1 MKFKN
6 TLLLIMSSLCILIML
21 GCEPQYNRRS
31 YPVAKPVLDTKAQ
44 AAKCHSSGFKH
55 FTNKNYDLAIIDFN
69 KAIELK
75 PDDWN
80 VYFYRGT
87 SYSRKGDDGSAIA
100 DYSKAIQFKS
110 DYAVLYSMRAISYRN
125 KGDYD
130 SAIADYNRVIQLEPD
145 NESAYLNRISACK
158 FKGDYDR
165 IIADC
170 SKVIQL
176 DPDSVSIY
184 CSRGEAY
191 CNKGDY
197 DDAIADYSKAI
208 GLEPGFEWLYCLR
221 GKVYEEKEDYDR
233 AIADYNKAS
242 KLNPKYSRYLV
253 FGYRSRGY
261 FYSRKGNFLLAENDF
276 EQAMQLASEEENAK
290 LFIDWAIF
298 HQRAG
303 NAPERIKSQFALAW
317 ESDRKFVR
325 IITNWVLKSS
335 QDIESTGN
343 KLINITQGYMLYPKD
358 IVPLCKMLALCAP
371 EHDIIT
377 HKQARLL
384 DPTLKFNTASSV
396 EVVRRRQAV
405 SAGTRDTK
413 NAWAVVVGVAEYQ
426 YAQDGVMG
434 NLVFAQKDADDFYS
448 VLQNQGWAKDH
459 IYKLT
464 NEKANKRN
472 IEYAME
478 TWLRKAK
485 PEDMII
491 VFWSSHAWP
500 DPGDST
506 KAYFACYDSK
516 PSDPSSGWRM
526 DRVLQILEE
535 RNVKNVVM
543 IADTCHAG
551 KIIRAGD
558 PKAIGVIPA
567 LEKMNTDRTIP
578 NGWIFIASADSD
590 RKAYEDK
597 AWSNGALTHVLI
609 EGISG
614 QADGYQSLGPKDG
627 SITIGELRGY
637 VTDRMSEES
646 LNILGARL
654 TPLFYTTSTLS
665 QLNHWI

>member
-1 MKFKN
+1 MRI
-6 TLLLIMSSLCILIML
+6 TLVCVLLSGLLCIFS
-21 GCEPQYNRRS
+21 GCTNVANIARPTYKPTEKLNSTYRPNTKVKLKIVENRNNIHIYTEERLEVIKKGLRQALTSCGVEINSDSHTVLEITIEEFNEKSNMSNRIVSIVLNARVVSFDEEIVSKNITEYANEPTPVMSPRNS
-31 YPVAKPVLDTKAQ
+31 YEPFISRAISNVVDKTVIDTEIKA
-44 AAKCHSSGFKH
+44 
-55 FTNKNYDLAIIDFN
+55 
-69 KAIELK
+69 AIESK
-75 PDDWN
+75 QIKH
-80 VYFYRGT
+80 Y
-87 SYSRKGDDGSAIA
+87 A
-100 DYSKAIQFKS
+100 DYSH
-110 DYAVLYSMRAISYRN
+110 DY
-125 KGDYD
+125 
-130 SAIADYNRVIQLEPD
+130 
-145 NESAYLNRISACK
+145 
-158 FKGDYDR
+158 
-165 IIADC
+165 
-170 SKVIQL
+170 
-176 DPDSVSIY
+176 
-184 CSRGEAY
+184 
-191 CNKGDY
+191 
-197 DDAIADYSKAI
+197 
-208 GLEPGFEWLYCLR
+208 
-221 GKVYEEKEDYDR
+221 EKEQTKKKQF
-233 AIADYNKAS
+233 I
-242 KLNPKYSRYLV
+242 KLK
-253 FGYRSRGY
+253 
-261 FYSRKGNFLLAENDF
+261 
-276 EQAMQLASEEENAK
+276 
-290 LFIDWAIF
+290 
-298 HQRAG
+298 
-303 NAPERIKSQFALAW
+303 
-317 ESDRKFVR
+317 
-325 IITNWVLKSS
+325 
-335 QDIESTGN
+335 
-343 KLINITQGYMLYPKD
+343 
-358 IVPLCKMLALCAP
+358 
-371 EHDIIT
+371 
-377 HKQARLL
+377 
-384 DPTLKFNTASSV
+384 TLG
-396 EVVRRRQAV
+396 QH
-405 SAGTRDTK
+405 
-413 NAWAVVVGVAEYQ
+413 WAVVVGVSEYQ

-472 IEYAME
+472 IEYALE

-567 LEKMNTDRTIP
+567 LEKMNTDRTVP

-627 SITIGELRGY
+627 SITMGELRGY
-637 VTDRMSEES
+637 TTDRMSEES

-654 TPLFYTTSTLS
+654 TPLFYTTSGDPGIWNLS
-665 QLNHWI
+665 LNAK